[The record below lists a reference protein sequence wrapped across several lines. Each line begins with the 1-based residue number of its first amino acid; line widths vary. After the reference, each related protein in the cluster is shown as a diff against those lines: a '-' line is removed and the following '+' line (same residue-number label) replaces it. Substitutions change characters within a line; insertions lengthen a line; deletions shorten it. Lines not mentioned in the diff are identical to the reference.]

1 MNQSDPT
8 MRPPPADL
16 QALQTRLEQQDYD
29 LQTLRTNVE
38 YLRSALEIS
47 DVSLWEWD
55 IRSGAVSRPFRLA
68 PRDDLGSYSFG
79 ATYTEFMQAIHADDR
94 PRVQQAFDRAL
105 REDVLVE
112 IEYRVAARD
121 GSIRWREAKG
131 RVFRDEAG
139 KPLRMR
145 GVSRDITKRKAAE
158 QAVHDSEERFRQ
170 LAENIGEVMWMSDCE
185 LNRQLYIS
193 PAYEAIWGRSRASL
207 YENPR
212 SFIDAVHPEDRARVV
227 AFVQDQRQRAAALEY
242 RIIRPDGTVR
252 WVRDRGVPIRDAA
265 GRVYRVTGIA
275 SDITRLKA
283 AEDAL
288 RRAHDSLEQE
298 VAKRTTELS
307 QTNAQLQEE
316 IRERRRTEEALRR
329 AEAKYRSIFENATE
343 GIYQTTPDGRYLSAN
358 PALARIDGFDSAE
371 QLLAEITNIGNQLYV
386 DPRRRSAFVQLLETQ
401 GAVRDFEAQI
411 RRRDGRV
418 IWVSENARAVRDAA
432 GKLLYFEGTV
442 RDITERKHL
451 EDQLR
456 QAQKMEALGRLA
468 GGVAHDFNNLLT
480 GIIGYADLLMSGRGA
495 DDPMY
500 EDLAQIKRAGERA
513 AALTSQLL
521 AFSRRQILDPR
532 VLDLN
537 TVVADME
544 KMLRRLLGEDIELFT
559 RLAPNLD
566 RVRADPGQIEQVILN
581 LAVNARDAMPQG
593 GRLTLST
600 AMAIPDEALLRAHP
614 EMHRGPHVLLTVSDT
629 GCGMDEPTRTR
640 LFEPFFTTKEIGKG
654 TGLGLATI
662 YGIVKQSEGQITV
675 ESAPGRGTT
684 FRIYLPRHEEA
695 PRKARRTA
703 PSFQLPTGSETIL
716 LVEDEELVRN
726 LAQMVLQH
734 QGYQVLVA
742 GLGPEALRLGTQHA
756 GAIDL
761 LVADVVMPGMSG
773 RQLAQ
778 ELLRTRPKMKV
789 LYLSGYTQDAVGR
802 HGVFEDQ
809 TALLHKPFSPD
820 ELAQKVRD
828 VLDSEE

>member
-1 MNQSDPT
+1 

-16 QALQTRLEQQDYD
+16 HALQTRLAQQDYD
-29 LQTLRTNVE
+29 LQALRSGVA
-38 YLRSALEIS
+38 YLKSALEIS
-47 DVSLWEWD
+47 GVSLWEWE
-55 IRSGAVSRPFRLA
+55 IRSGVVTRSPQPL
-68 PRDDLGSYSFG
+68 PRGEFASSTFG
-79 ATYTEFMQAIHADDR
+79 VTYQDFLQAIYVDDR
-94 PRVQQAFDRAL
+94 PAVERAIERAL
-105 REDVLVE
+105 RDDVPLDME
-112 IEYRVAARD
+112 FRVNSAD
-121 GSIRWREAKG
+121 GGFRWREAKG
-131 RVFRDEAG
+131 RLIRNEAG
-139 KPLRMR
+139 KPVCMR
-145 GVSRDITKRKAAE
+145 GISRDITKRKTAE
-158 QAVHDSEERFRQ
+158 QALRDSEERFRQ
-170 LAENIGEVMWMSDCE
+170 LAENIDAVFWMS
-185 LNRQLYIS
+185 NRDLTQMLYIS
-193 PAYEAIWGRSRASL
+193 PAYEQVWGRSRASL

-212 SFIDAVHPEDRARVV
+212 SFIDAIHPDDQALMA
-227 AFVQDQRQRAAALEY
+227 AFVRDQRLSKSAELEY
-242 RIIRPDGTVR
+242 RIVRPDGSIR
-252 WVRDRGVPIRDAA
+252 WIRDRAFPIQDEHGA
-265 GRVYRVTGIA
+265 VYRVVGIA
-275 SDITRLKA
+275 ADVTRLKA

-288 RRAHDSLEQE
+288 RRTHDSLEQK
-298 VAKRTTELS
+298 VATRTAELS
-307 QTNAQLQEE
+307 QANAQLQDE

-343 GIYQTTPDGRYLSAN
+343 GIYQTTPDGSYLSAN
-358 PALARIDGFDSAE
+358 PALAHIDGFDSAE
-371 QLLAEITNIGNQLYV
+371 QLLAEITNIGPQLYV
-386 DPRRRSAFVQLLETQ
+386 DPRRRSEFVHLLETQ
-401 GAVRDFEAQI
+401 GSVRDFEAQI

-495 DDPMY
+495 DEPMY

-544 KMLRRLLGEDIELFT
+544 KMLRRLLGEDVELIT

-600 AMAIPDEALLRAHP
+600 ATAVPDEALLRAHP

-629 GCGMDEPTRTR
+629 GCGMDEPTRMR

-675 ESAPGRGTT
+675 ESMPGHGTT

-695 PRKARRTA
+695 PRKARRTS
-703 PSFQLPTGSETIL
+703 PSFQLPSGSETIL

-734 QGYQVLVA
+734 QGYRVLVA
-742 GLGPEALRLGTQHA
+742 GLGPEAARMGTQHA

-778 ELLRTRPKMKV
+778 ELLRSRPNMKV

-809 TALLHKPFSPD
+809 TPLLHKPFTPD

-828 VLDSEE
+828 VLDSDK